1 MVVAAVCFELR
12 CIRRRDERGLLRG
25 GVGEV
30 AAGSHVDGCVGVD
43 GPADHH
49 VENVAGDDPGDDE
62 ETEGV
67 VAGVGVAHIFEEF
80 GGLFG

>member
-12 CIRRRDERGLLRG
+12 SIGCRDERGLLRG

-30 AAGSHVDGCVGVD
+30 AAGSNVDGCVGVD

-80 GGLFG
+80 GSLFG

>member
-1 MVVAAVCFELR
+1 MVVTAICFKLR
-12 CIRRRDERGLLRG
+12 CVGCGDERGVLRG
-25 GVGEV
+25 GIGEI
-30 AAGSHVDGCVGVD
+30 AAGCHIDWGVCVD

-67 VAGVGVAHIFEEF
+67 VAGVGVAHVFEEF